1 MNHAGGVIRLLRQR
15 GNWVIADNET
25 EKKLTEQQHQHELLR
40 RDMEGNMKAMK
51 AENREA
57 IAKNESA
64 IDRLVAS
71 NEKAIGDLRTDMEK
85 TANSLTMRMI
95 GMVTLLGGFITVLR
109 FFT

>member
-1 MNHAGGVIRLLRQR
+1 M
-15 GNWVIADNET
+15 DNET
-25 EKKLTEQQHQHELLR
+25 EKKLTELQHQHDLLR
-40 RDMEGNMKAMK
+40 TDMEGNMKSMR

>member
-1 MNHAGGVIRLLRQR
+1 MDH
-15 GNWVIADNET
+15 ET
-25 EKKLTEQQHQHELLR
+25 KEKLNDLQHQHELLR
-40 RDMEGNMKAMK
+40 ADMEGNMKAMR

-71 NEKAIGDLRTDMEK
+71 NEKAIGDLRADMEK